1 MYGQA
6 SVSAAINGTERRL
19 QAGVRLP
26 LDSVTT
32 PGAYVC
38 NWSGHLLRVP
48 ADSLAAGGPLAVNII
63 GGEPLTVTKISDD
76 PTVPLA
82 RARGLAWL
90 CGLSPQF

>member
-6 SVSAAINGTERRL
+6 STSAAETRTARRSRS
-19 QAGVRLP
+19 GVPRP
-26 LDSVTT
+26 LDTVTT
-32 PGAYVC
+32 PGAYIC

-48 ADSLAAGGPLAVNII
+48 ADSLAPGGPLAVNII

-90 CGLSPQF
+90 CGLSPRF